1 MMAVRNRVLLL
12 LVTAG
17 ATAIGLLGFVTQ
29 SPNRLLSGRPVALWQ
44 AADPPMLA
52 LISVIAVALLVAASL
67 KPSRPVHVAALVL
80 AGALVTLL
88 AVAAGN
94 FAATQ
99 VSADGLGRV
108 APGGGLWIAAFC
120 AAMAMVDA
128 LQRLAAPPPL
138 RALVLAAMAALFTA
152 LTLAGV
158 FDALSFAREF
168 RSHRNSFVA
177 EFARHMTLVLG
188 SVAPALLIGIPL
200 GIAALRSR
208 RLRDPLFA
216 ALNLLQTIPSV
227 ALFALLIGPLALL
240 AAAVP
245 FLAAHG
251 VHGIGV
257 TPALIALTLY
267 ALLPIARYT
276 FAGLDAVDA
285 AVVEIG
291 PRHGHDAG
299 SVVPAR
305 RGAAGG
311 ADPDRRIAGG
321 DGARHRPGRG
331 RRADRRRGAGQ
342 FRLSGHRPG
351 RRRSGVARRDPDHR
365 AGAGRRFPAAGGR
378 RPAAPAGGAMIQ
390 IERVVKE
397 FDGRRVIDD
406 LSLAVPQGELCVLIG
421 ASGSGKSTALRL
433 VNRLVAADAGT
444 IRVNGADVATVPVER
459 LRRGIGYVIQS
470 VGLFPHWSVE
480 DNIATVPRLL
490 GWPEARV
497 RDRVAALLDL
507 LRLDAE
513 IAKRRPHQLSGGQAQ
528 RVGVARA
535 LAADPAILLMDEPF
549 GALDPITRSALQD
562 ELANIHRATG
572 KTILFVT
579 HDIDE
584 ALKLAGRI
592 AVIDRGRIVQ
602 VGTPRQVLEAPAE
615 PLVAALIGEDGLRL
629 LAVRTAADAARPL
642 DGQAVPEGEP
652 LDGAAPLRAAL
663 SAMLARRTDRIAV
676 KGADGRVTGTIA
688 LGDIVRNGR

>member
-168 RSHRNSFVA
+168 RSHRDSFVA

-285 AVVEIG
+285 AVVESARAMG
-291 PRHGHDAG
+291 MTPGQLFLR
-299 SVVPAR
+299 VEVP
-305 RGAAGG
+305 
-311 ADPDRRIAGG
+311 
-321 DGARHRPGRG
+321 
-331 RRADRRRGAGQ
+331 
-342 FRLSGHRPG
+342 
-351 RRRSGVARRDPDHR
+351 
-365 AGAGRRFPAAGGR
+365 
-378 RPAAPAGGAMIQ
+378 
-390 IERVVKE
+390 
-397 FDGRRVIDD
+397 
-406 LSLAVPQGELCVLIG
+406 LAVPTLIAG
-421 ASGSGKSTALRL
+421 LR
-433 VNRLVAADAGT
+433 VV
-444 IRVNGADVATVPVER
+444 TVQ
-459 LRRGIGYVIQS
+459 GIG
-470 VGLFPHWSVE
+470 
-480 DNIATVPRLL
+480 
-490 GWPEARV
+490 
-497 RDRVAALLDL
+497 
-507 LRLDAE
+507 
-513 IAKRRPHQLSGGQAQ
+513 
-528 RVGVARA
+528 
-535 LAADPAILLMDEPF
+535 LA
-549 GALDPITRSALQD
+549 
-562 ELANIHRATG
+562 
-572 KTILFVT
+572 V
-579 HDIDE
+579 
-584 ALKLAGRI
+584 
-592 AVIDRGRIVQ
+592 
-602 VGTPRQVLEAPAE
+602 
-615 PLVAALIGEDGLRL
+615 VAALIGAGGLGSF
-629 LAVRTAADAARPL
+629 VFQGIGQGAADLVLLGAIPTIGLALAADFL
-642 DGQAVPEGEP
+642 LLVVAD
-652 LDGAAPLRAAL
+652 LLRRRV
-663 SAMLARRTDRIAV
+663 AR
-676 KGADGRVTGTIA
+676 
-688 LGDIVRNGR
+688 